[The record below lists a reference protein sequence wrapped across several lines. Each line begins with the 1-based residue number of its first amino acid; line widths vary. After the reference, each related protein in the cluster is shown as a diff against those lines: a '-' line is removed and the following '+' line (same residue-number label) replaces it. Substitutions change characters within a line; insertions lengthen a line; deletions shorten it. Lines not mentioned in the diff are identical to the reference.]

1 MCGLFWRVAMVGGGR
16 VSTKNKKF
24 VIKKQNCYY
33 VKNNF
38 SRSWNKNIDSPLNIT
53 LDVRQSN
60 FSCSLH
66 ARRVGIPRKFR
77 NFVRFFHFVILWKIE
92 EIQNFTKLR
101 AIFPKIGKNF
111 VSWLHK
117 QLYFAKSL
125 YQSRAG
131 RLKSELKDLLEDKS
145 EIGQYRPDK
154 VLIGI

>member
-33 VKNNF
+33 VKNNVF
-38 SRSWNKNIDSPLNIT
+38 RSWNKNIDSPLNIT

-60 FSCSLH
+60 FSCSFH

-92 EIQNFTKLR
+92 EIQKSTKLR
-101 AIFPKIGKNF
+101 AIYPKLGKILFRDYINNYI
-111 VSWLHK
+111 SLN
-117 QLYFAKSL
+117 LYT
-125 YQSRAG
+125 RAG
-131 RLKSELKDLLEDKS
+131 LADWRVSLKIFLKINLKLASIDQIKC
-145 EIGQYRPDK
+145 
-154 VLIGI
+154 